1 VSEVSAAVRAWV
13 RHLSSALIVLF
24 LVVVTVIGYQRTRR
38 DDPGVRAVGP
48 DEVGFDPLD
57 AAVGLYRGFQHT
69 ETVSGRRIFILN
81 SIKTLSRASGWQEIE
96 GVRLELF
103 RHGEAGPVV
112 TADHASYNIETRE
125 ARLAGGIHV
134 EFPDGAFL
142 NTDAGRFEA
151 KSKLFVSEA
160 PVLYVDGAT
169 FGQARRASY
178 DVEENRV
185 TLEGNAAL
193 RTADGAM
200 LVAPRIDYR
209 RDEGRVVFD
218 EGVELTRPLSRLRAA
233 RGALFLAPDEG
244 PAERIELT
252 GGVELV
258 STVDGTDE
266 VIEMTAERVVAERDP
281 TGRWQV
287 TARSSDGWVVARFSG
302 GEGVFERTLR
312 SPDIRALVGDDGL
325 VSMRAESGV
334 CLREI
339 PHEGPIRTAEANS
352 ARGWFSGGELTDL
365 ELMGEVVIDAEEIRS
380 RSLRA
385 RLVKERDLVMLEGDA
400 SGRERVEIDSPRGR
414 MSCDRATL
422 LDREGRIEARGKV
435 QGRLT
440 GASLLGS
447 SSTSPDDEPVRF
459 AAELLQVEDDG
470 DRLSLHD
477 DSRVWQGSRL
487 LLADDI
493 VYHHRVQSMEARG
506 HVRATFPAAE
516 MNAAAEN
523 PDDEVVIESR
533 SLDYAAEAGAAEF
546 RGSVRY
552 VDPTHTLTANRLKV
566 AFDEADEITDVEA
579 EGAVEIQDLEQG
591 RRLTGQRA
599 VRDIATRTIVVTGTP
614 AQLIDRRG
622 NVASGESL
630 TWNEA
635 DGTVS
640 IGGDT
645 ELVYH
650 PEETP

>member
-1 VSEVSAAVRAWV
+1 MSAAVRVWV
-13 RHLSSALIVLF
+13 RHLTSAMIVLF
-24 LVVVTVIGYQRTRR
+24 LVGVTLVAYQRTRR
-38 DDPGVRAVGP
+38 DDPSVPSVGP

-57 AAVGLYRGFQHT
+57 AAIGLYRGFQHT
-69 ETVSGRRIFILN
+69 ETVGGRPVFILN

-103 RHGEAGPVV
+103 RHGEAGPVL

-151 KSKLFVSEA
+151 GSQLFVSEA

-169 FGQARRASY
+169 FGQARRATY
-178 DVEENRV
+178 DLDDNRV

-193 RTADGAM
+193 RADDGAM
-200 LVAPRIDYR
+200 LVAPKIVYR
-209 RDEGRVVFD
+209 REEGRVFFE

-233 RGALFLAPDEG
+233 RGALLLAPGEG
-244 PAERIELT
+244 PAERIELS
-252 GGVELV
+252 GGVELL

-266 VIEMTAERVVAERDP
+266 VIEMTAERVFTERDP

-287 TARSSDGWVVARFSG
+287 TARSSDGWVVVRFSG
-302 GEGVFERTLR
+302 GEEVFERTLQ
-312 SPDIRALVGDDGL
+312 SPDLRALIGDEGI

-339 PHEGPIRTAEANS
+339 PHQGPVKTAEAES
-352 ARGWFSGGELTDL
+352 ARAWFGGGRLTDVELT
-365 ELMGEVVIDAEEIRS
+365 GEVLIDAEEVRS
-380 RSLRA
+380 RSRRA
-385 RLVKERDLVMLEGDA
+385 RLVQARDMVMLEGDA
-400 SGRERVEIDSPRGR
+400 SGRERVELDSPRGR

-422 LDREGRIEARGKV
+422 LDRGRRIEARGKV

-440 GASLLGS
+440 GASLLGGS
-447 SSTSPDDEPVRF
+447 SGGVNDEPVRF

-477 DSRVWQGSRL
+477 EGRVWQGNRL

-493 VYHHRVQSMEARG
+493 LYLHRERSMEARG

-516 MNAAAEN
+516 MNAATDR

-533 SLDYAAEAGAAEF
+533 SLDYAAETGTAEF

-552 VDPTHTLTANRLKV
+552 VDPTRTLTANRLTV
-566 AFDEADEITDVEA
+566 AFDEDNEITDVEA
-579 EGAVEIQDLEQG
+579 EGAVEIEDLEQG
-591 RRLTGQRA
+591 RRLTGQHARRVVA
-599 VRDIATRTIVVTGTP
+599 DRTIVVTGTP
-614 AQLIDRRG
+614 AQLVDRRG
-622 NVASGESL
+622 NAASGESL

-635 DGTVS
+635 DGTVT